1 MRAEERVIGN
11 IGQMLNLSL
20 SACEL
25 LHKAVL
31 ERNKQLLEEVSRLE
45 RDGDDLRRS
54 TAREIYK
61 GAFLPYLRSN
71 ILRLVEDVDDILN
84 TIDKAGK
91 YFRKIQKL
99 DFLNSAYEIERILE
113 LNVIL
118 CKIISRNFMEFF
130 KTPEKLSEAVIVV
143 RMLEKEADTLKHSIL
158 ESFREKEFELWD
170 GIFTFNFVEAIEEIS
185 DVIEDTMDTLQV
197 IVLSL

>member
-1 MRAEERVIGN
+1 MKAEERVIGN
-11 IGQMLNLSL
+11 IEQMLNLAL

-25 LHKAVL
+25 LQKAVL
-31 ERNKQLLEEVSRLE
+31 SRDKSLLEEVSRLE

-84 TIDKAGK
+84 TTDKAGK
-91 YFRKIQKL
+91 YCRKLEKFE
-99 DFLNSAYEIERILE
+99 FLNLGGEVERILE

-118 CKIISRNFMEFF
+118 CRIISKNFIEFF
-130 KTPEKLSEAVIVV
+130 RNPEKLSEAVIVV
-143 RMLEKEADTLKHSIL
+143 RMLEKEADDLKHSVL
-158 ESFREKEFELWD
+158 ESLRRKNFDFWEGL
-170 GIFTFNFVEAIEEIS
+170 FTFNFIESIEEIS

-197 IVLSL
+197 VVLGL

>member
-1 MRAEERVIGN
+1 MRAEERVMGN
-11 IGQMLNLSL
+11 IGQMLDLAL

-25 LHKAVL
+25 LQKAVL
-31 ERNKQLLEEVSRLE
+31 QKDKSLLEEVSRIE

-84 TIDKAGK
+84 TTDKAGK
-91 YFRKIQKL
+91 YFRKIQNFE
-99 DFLNSAYEIERILE
+99 FLNSTHEIERILG

-118 CKIISRNFMEFF
+118 CKILSKNFIDFF
-130 KTPEKLSEAVIVV
+130 RTPEKLSEAVIVV
-143 RMLEKEADTLKHSIL
+143 RMLEKEADNLKHSIL
-158 ESFREKEFELWD
+158 ENLREKNFDFWD
-170 GIFTFNFVEAIEEIS
+170 GIFTFNFVESLEEIS
-185 DVIEDTMDTLQV
+185 DVVEDTMDTLQV
-197 IVLSL
+197 VVLSL